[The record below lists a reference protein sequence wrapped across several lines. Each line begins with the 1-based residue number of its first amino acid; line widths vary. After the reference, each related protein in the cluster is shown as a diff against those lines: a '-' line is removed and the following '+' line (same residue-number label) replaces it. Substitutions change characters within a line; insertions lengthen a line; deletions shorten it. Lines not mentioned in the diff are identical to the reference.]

1 MQKWKSRI
9 CNKFQ
14 INPNMSDKYK
24 LLVNGDYGAS
34 DDSDS
39 ESVQPVSG
47 TMKSISNNSNYSQ
60 KFVQSD
66 TTTTQG
72 K

>member
-1 MQKWKSRI
+1 
-9 CNKFQ
+9 
-14 INPNMSDKYK
+14 MSDKYK

-34 DDSDS
+34 DESDS
-39 ESVQPVSG
+39 ESVQPVAG
-47 TMKSISNNSNYSQ
+47 TMQSISNNTNYSQ
-60 KFVQSD
+60 NFVQSD